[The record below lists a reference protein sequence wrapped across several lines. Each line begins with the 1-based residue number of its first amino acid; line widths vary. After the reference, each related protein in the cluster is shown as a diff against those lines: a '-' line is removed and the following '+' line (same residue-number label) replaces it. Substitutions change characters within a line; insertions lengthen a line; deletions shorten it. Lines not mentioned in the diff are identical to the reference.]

1 MSHTK
6 VSYNNHLYSGHQ
18 VIYIEVNSEGQAK
31 SHEQCPLEFKLH
43 TVTRVRTQEVR
54 LYSQDILN
62 NSG

>member
-18 VIYIEVNSEGQAK
+18 VIYIEANSEGQAK

-43 TVTRVRTQEVR
+43 TVTRVRLGCTVR
-54 LYSQDILN
+54 TF
-62 NSG
+62 